1 MLEIKSWFVLV
12 LCQQGAE
19 EADAVAFWW
28 CDAGLGG
35 CRKFRLQ
42 PGLQLVATEGRL
54 GCNLATR
61 LQPKLR
67 LGCNLVAGGA

>member
-28 CDAGLGG
+28 CDVLFSVVLMMVGAFFEVRRGWFTQKSKGRG
-35 CRKFRLQ
+35 EERIGKEKW
-42 PGLQLVATEGRL
+42 GNTNKQLL
-54 GCNLATR
+54 
-61 LQPKLR
+61 
-67 LGCNLVAGGA
+67 

>member
-28 CDAGLGG
+28 CDVLFSVVLMVGAFLRSGEVGSHKSRREEE
-35 CRKFRLQ
+35 RK
-42 PGLQLVATEGRL
+42 G
-54 GCNLATR
+54 
-61 LQPKLR
+61 
-67 LGCNLVAGGA
+67 